1 VNSASPIPAAQYLR
15 MSTDRQEYSL
25 ENQTQ
30 AIAEYAERY
39 GLCVVK
45 TYSDPATSGVVFEKR
60 KGLQK
65 LIQDVVQ
72 GRASYRAILVYDV
85 SRWGRFQDTDESAY
99 YEFLCKSTGVP
110 VHYCAEIFLNDDS
123 FPNLIMKALKRAM
136 AGEYSREL
144 GVRILAGHRRGAALG
159 FRQGGQPGYGLRRM
173 LLAANGSPKQLLA
186 RGERKSI
193 TTDRVILVRGPA
205 KEVRCVKDIY
215 RMFIKKRKSFTEIAR
230 ELNDRGSKYLGGAKW
245 DLRGIRTILT
255 HEKYCGSNVFGR
267 YSERLYTNPIPKP
280 RSEWIV
286 APGVF
291 DALVEPG
298 TQAEAQRI
306 IDATDAKSPCKK
318 SDDVYLNALRA
329 ILIKEGR
336 ITTDLVERAA
346 DTPSVYSYKVR
357 FGALSNAYERI
368 GYAGFW
374 SGGWLEKRR
383 SIQRLRHDLMRT
395 IVDLDPTRV
404 SIERRRSLKG
414 RHRTGLSMHDGRR
427 ISVLASSPSRN
438 SGYAYWMLQPT
449 AEECLSIT
457 LFARVN
463 EKGDAFKDLF
473 VTPPIGKCTG
483 FRIREKHP
491 WLQTCVSLVDL
502 RGFFDAVQEV
512 SLRCESRIGRQ

>member
-1 VNSASPIPAAQYLR
+1 MMSASVPIPAAQYLR

-25 ENQTQ
+25 ANQSQ
-30 AIAEYAERY
+30 AIAEYAESH

-45 TYSDPATSGVVFEKR
+45 TYSDPATSGVVFGKR

-72 GRASYRAILVYDV
+72 EQASYRAILVYDV

-99 YEFLCKSTGVP
+99 YEFLCKSAGVP
-110 VHYCAEIFLNDDS
+110 VHYCAETFLNDDS

-159 FRQGGQPGYGLRRM
+159 FRQGGKPGYGLRRL
-173 LLAANGSPKQLLA
+173 LLAADGSPKQLLA
-186 RGERKSI
+186 LGERKSL

-215 RMFIKKRKSFTEIAR
+215 RMFIKKRMSFTEIAR
-230 ELNDRGSKYLGGAKW
+230 ELNTRDSKYLNGAEW
-245 DLRGIRTILT
+245 NLRGIRTILT
-255 HEKYCGSNVFGR
+255 CEKYCGSNVFGR
-267 YSERLYTNPIPKP
+267 YSERLYTNPIRKP
-280 RSEWIV
+280 RSEWTV

-291 DALVEPG
+291 EALIEPV

-306 IDATDAKSPCKK
+306 IDATASKSPRNK
-318 SDDVYLNALRA
+318 SDDEYLDALRA
-329 ILIKEGR
+329 ILTKEGK
-336 ITTDLVERAA
+336 ITTDLVQRATN
-346 DTPSVYSYKVR
+346 TPSPYSYKIR
-357 FGALSNAYERI
+357 FGALSNAYEQI

-374 SGGWLEKRR
+374 SGGWLAKRR
-383 SIQRLRHDLMRT
+383 SLQRLRNDLMQT

-404 SIERRRSLKG
+404 SIESRGS
-414 RHRTGLSMHDGRR
+414 RHRTCLSTRDGRR
-427 ISVLASSPSRN
+427 ISVLVSSLSRN
-438 SGYAYWMLQPT
+438 HGYVYWLLQPT
-449 AEECLSIT
+449 PEECHSMT

-463 EKGDAFKDLF
+463 EKGDAFKDFF

-491 WLQTCVSLVDL
+491 WLDTGVPLVDL
-502 RGFFDAVQEV
+502 KGFFDAVQVV
-512 SLRCESRIGRQ
+512 SLRCDCNNLPPR